1 MAYNTTYINLTQT
14 FSHTRQQ
21 IWSAAATKAQAHR
34 EKAENLARSA
44 EVAEKNGDHATA
56 AQLRK
61 EAESERQ
68 QAKRWQ
74 WTGVAVNMV
83 GAGLSVPTQSSAG
96 IAANAAAP
104 AASYVIG
111 QEFKRRNAEGSLGH
125 LLAHATLGGLTAAA
139 GGNDPLTGA
148 LSSGGAEAAAGY
160 ISGRFGQTDGSRL
173 SAEQKETVTAITGL
187 IGTAAGAALGSTPA
201 DVAQG
206 SLNAKNAVENNSQL
220 FDDFGKWTTRKAAEA
235 AQAARKAFPNTP
247 AVSGFF
253 LGLGDVFK
261 GGLGLTDASLESLAM
276 AIHCIGGFSYCN
288 TAVAN
293 NQQRGRILLDVAK
306 SVTDGRI
313 KNALEHWGH
322 NLRYGT
328 PEQQRQATEQL
339 ARVATTLGVGS
350 AVASP
355 GVNPLYRPRLILRD
369 GRIVTQGKAIPGN
382 GSKLLTP
389 PKALPKPTVE
399 QGGGNRLPTRER
411 VHGNTQ
417 ETRKGNQ
424 SSQFR
429 QHAQTERE
437 VRTGAESRTMSSGGN
452 TARKNVPVQRP
463 KHPAHPDNA
472 IGRNNR
478 NYNSKLQQR
487 VSNNNGT
494 PTRSPNPLDN
504 PNAQKI
510 PTGKYPLTGQKPNA
524 VLYHSETNGIVTNY
538 ATYDSNGIIIKRV
551 DMTGRMHNEIE
562 TPHVLDYGR
571 NYAPNGNI
579 YPHPRRGK
587 DAVRKP
593 RPDELQYYKE

>member
-1 MAYNTTYINLTQT
+1 
-14 FSHTRQQ
+14 
-21 IWSAAATKAQAHR
+21 
-34 EKAENLARSA
+34 
-44 EVAEKNGDHATA
+44 
-56 AQLRK
+56 
-61 EAESERQ
+61 
-68 QAKRWQ
+68 
-74 WTGVAVNMV
+74 MV
-83 GAGLSVPTQSSAG
+83 GAGLSAPTQSSAG

-148 LSSGGAEAAAGY
+148 LSSGGAEAAARY
-160 ISGRFGQTDGSRL
+160 ISGLFSQTDGSRL
-173 SAEQKETVTAITGL
+173 SAEQKETVTAIASL

-206 SLNAKNAVENNSQL
+206 SLNAKNAVENNFLLPRDTRHISAESARLVQKVAQL
-220 FDDFGKWTTRKAAEA
+220 AAAKLSPEEMKYLYLETFVDEIRA
-235 AQAARKAFPNTP
+235 INRSNRSEQEKQRAYRALLQKHER
-247 AVSGFF
+247 VSKVVEN
-253 LGLGDVFK
+253 VFK
-261 GGLGLTDASLESLAM
+261 TIPIGHKDRHVFRMELVRDMNGLLFSDYEGLAGGRAHPNLLDQERTDWLPDLPRAWSPDKSGVQRVHCTWTGDTECLSVADVHWGRIAS
-276 AIHCIGGFSYCN
+276 GGFRPGTSRPPTGTKP
-288 TAVAN
+288 TAAAHTPPAAAPVPRPPAG
-293 NQQRGRILLDVAK
+293 QESRRTSPASPSAAGQGK
-306 SVTDGRI
+306 S
-313 KNALEHWGH
+313 GH
-322 NLRYGT
+322 TAPAT
-328 PEQQRQATEQL
+328 PIQPNRQAQTG
-339 ARVATTLGVGS
+339 VAPNGNTMNTGNTGLPNSKV
-350 AVASP
+350 
-355 GVNPLYRPRLILRD
+355 
-369 GRIVTQGKAIPGN
+369 IPG
-382 GSKLLTP
+382 GSKPLTP
-389 PKALPKPTVE
+389 PKALSNPTVE
-399 QGGGNRLPTRER
+399 HGGGSRSSTGKQGNR
-411 VHGNTQ
+411 HTQ
-417 ETRKGNQ
+417 ETGRGNQ
-424 SSQFR
+424 
-429 QHAQTERE
+429 A
-437 VRTGAESRTMSSGGN
+437 GGN
-452 TARKNVPVQRP
+452 TARQNVQAQRP
-463 KHPAHPDNA
+463 KYPAHPNNA
-472 IGRNNR
+472 IGRNNP
-478 NYNSKLQQR
+478 NYNPKLQQR

>member
-21 IWSAAATKAQAHR
+21 IWSAAAAKAQAHR
-34 EKAENLARSA
+34 EEAENLTRSA
-44 EVAEKNGDHATA
+44 DVAEKNGDHATA

-68 QAKRWQ
+68 QAQRWQ
-74 WTGVAVNMV
+74 WVGVAVNMV
-83 GAGLSVPTQSSAG
+83 GAGLSAPTQSSAG

-104 AASYVIG
+104 AVSYRIG
-111 QEFKRRNAEGSLGH
+111 QEFKRRNAEGSLSH

-139 GGNDPLTGA
+139 GGNDPLAGA

-160 ISGRFGQTDGSRL
+160 ISRLFGQTDGSRL
-173 SAEQKETVTAITGL
+173 STEQKETVTAIAGL
-187 IGTAAGAALGSTPA
+187 IGTAAGAALGNTPA
-201 DVAQG
+201 DAAQG

-235 AQAARKAFPNTP
+235 AQAAREAFPNTP

-276 AIHCIGGFSYCN
+276 AIHCIGGFDYCN

-293 NQQRGRILLDVAK
+293 NQQRGRILLDAAK

-355 GVNPLYRPRLILRD
+355 GVNPLYRPWFLRD

-382 GSKLLTP
+382 SSKPLTP
-389 PKALPKPTVE
+389 LRALSESTVE
-399 QGGGNRLPTRER
+399 HGGGSRPPTGKQGNR
-411 VHGNTQ
+411 HTQ
-417 ETRKGNQ
+417 ETGRGNQ
-424 SSQFR
+424 
-429 QHAQTERE
+429 A
-437 VRTGAESRTMSSGGN
+437 GGN
-452 TARKNVPVQRP
+452 TARQNVQAQRP

-504 PNAQKI
+504 PNARQ
-510 PTGKYPLTGQKPNA
+510 TSQRPLPEYGQNPNA
-524 VLYHSETNGIVTNY
+524 ILYRKDDRVVTSY
-538 ATYDSNGIIIKRV
+538 ATYDSNGMIIKRV
-551 DMTGRMHNEIE
+551 DMTGKPHGYMD

-571 NYAPNGNI
+571 NYSPNGKV
-579 YPHPRRGK
+579 YPSKPRGK
-587 DAVRKP
+587 NATRKP
-593 RPDELQYYKE
+593 RPDELQYYKD